1 MSRYLVVAALA
12 LLSWITYLDRAAI
25 SSVKDPIS
33 LELGLNDKAMGA
45 VFSAFALGYA
55 LGQIPA
61 GWGADRFGPRLLL
74 TVVVALWSLLTGFT
88 GLVQTFA
95 ALLIVRFLFGLAEA
109 GAYPGTAQAFYNWL
123 PSSEHGRA
131 NGVVFAASRIGA
143 ALAFPLMAVLLEHGS
158 WRNTFYLLAIPGLLW
173 AVLWYVFFRER
184 TVPLPSTGRRAMRLS
199 EALRTVPYRL
209 ALFQYFA
216 TNFTTFLCLSW
227 MNPYLKQRFSLSVSE
242 AAYYTMLPL
251 LVGATAQWISGYTV
265 DRLFKS
271 RLRAMSRALPAMAGF
286 AISAVGA
293 ASIPFAPDALTA
305 ALFFALATFGAEITI
320 SPSWAFCI
328 DLGGKNAGSV
338 SGAMNTAGNLG
349 SFVSANAFPWLHS
362 AFGTAGPYFFLVCAM
377 NLLSALAW
385 TQMRRPEDNVLRENV
400 R

>member
-1 MSRYLVVAALA
+1 MIRYLVVAALA

-25 SSVKDPIS
+25 SSVKDPIAA
-33 LELGLNDKAMGA
+33 ELQLDDKGMGA

-55 LGQIPA
+55 IGQIPA
-61 GWGADRFGPRLLL
+61 GWGADKFGPRLLL
-74 TVVVALWSLLTGFT
+74 TFVVALWSILTGLT
-88 GLVQTFA
+88 GIVQTFA

-109 GAYPGTAQAFYNWL
+109 GAYPGTARAFFSWL

-158 WRNTFYLLAIPGLLW
+158 WRTTFYLLAIPGIVW
-173 AVLWYVFFRER
+173 AALWYALFRDRAAPREAEAS
-184 TVPLPSTGRRAMRLS
+184 PAMRLP
-199 EALRTVPYRL
+199 EALRTGSYKL

-227 MNPYLKQRFSLSVSE
+227 MNPYLKQRFSLSVAD
-242 AAYYTMLPL
+242 AAFYTMIPL

-265 DRLFKS
+265 DRLFRS
-271 RLRAMSRALPAMAGF
+271 RWRTISRAAPAMVGF
-286 AISAVGA
+286 VISAIGA
-293 ASIPFAPDALTA
+293 VTIPFAESAPVA
-305 ALFFALATFGAEITI
+305 AFCFALAAFGAEITI

-338 SGAMNTAGNLG
+338 SGAMNTAGNFG
-349 SFVSANAFPWLHS
+349 SFVSANAFPWLQS
-362 AFGTAGPYFFLVCAM
+362 AFGSAGPYFFLVCAM
-377 NLLSALAW
+377 NVLSALAW
-385 TQMRRPEDNVLRENV
+385 THMRMPRKTSVPG
-400 R
+400 

>member
-1 MSRYLVVAALA
+1 MTRYLVVAALA

-25 SSVKDPIS
+25 SSVKDPIGI
-33 LELGLNDKAMGA
+33 ELGLDDKAMGA

-61 GWGADRFGPRLLL
+61 GWGADRFGPRILLSA
-74 TVVVALWSLLTGFT
+74 VVLLWSLLTGLT
-88 GLVQTFA
+88 GLVHTFT
-95 ALLIVRFLFGLAEA
+95 ALLVVRFLFGLAEA
-109 GAYPGTAQAFYNWL
+109 GAYPGTARAFYNWL

-143 ALAFPLMAVLLEHGS
+143 ALAFPLMAILLEFGS
-158 WRNTFYLLAIPGLLW
+158 WRQTFYLLAIPGILW
-173 AVLWYVFFRER
+173 GALWFAFFRER
-184 TVPLPSTGRRAMRLS
+184 SAPPFATSGPAMRLS
-199 EALRTVPYRL
+199 EAMRTVPYRL

-227 MNPYLKQRFSLSVSE
+227 MNPYLKQRFSLSVAD

-265 DRLFKS
+265 DRLFRS
-271 RLRAMSRALPAMAGF
+271 RLRSFSRALPAMAGF
-286 AISAVGA
+286 VISAIGA
-293 ASIPFAPDALTA
+293 FAIPFAPDAPAA
-305 ALFFALATFGAEITI
+305 ALCFALAAFGAEVTI

-328 DLGGKNAGSV
+328 DLGGKNAGSI

-349 SFVSANAFPWLHS
+349 SFVSANAFPWLQS
-362 AFGTAGPYFFLVCAM
+362 AFGSAGPYFFLVCAM
-377 NLLSALAW
+377 NLLSGLAW
-385 TQMRRPEDNVLRENV
+385 TRMRRPEEVKVLPEGA
-400 R
+400 